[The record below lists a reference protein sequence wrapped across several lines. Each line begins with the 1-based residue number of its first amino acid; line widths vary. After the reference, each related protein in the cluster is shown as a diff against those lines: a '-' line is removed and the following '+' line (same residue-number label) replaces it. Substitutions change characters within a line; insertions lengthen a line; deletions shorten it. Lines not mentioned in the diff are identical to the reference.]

1 MDWTTACIDWK
12 SRLVNR
18 QSIIPP
24 PIFAN
29 EAESALAIF
38 KALKV
43 VDLPKVWD
51 DELGKMRAP
60 TFGECSEEWVFDF
73 VRAIFGEYD
82 S

>member
-60 TFGECSEEWVFDF
+60 TFGECSEEWVFAF